1 MALAKQDRIA
11 PRSAKELEQKYA
23 LGEVF
28 GGGENSYAALSA
40 QINRLNQTL
49 AQFMASTT
57 GKFEEMES
65 NSGTWFYSGVPTL
78 KNQPAVEWDSDELK
92 TKHIGDMYFDN
103 DSTKIYLFKC
113 TETVADDKTVK
124 TFEWVE
130 CNS

>member
-1 MALAKQDRIA
+1 MALAKQDRVS
-11 PRSAKELEQKYA
+11 PRSAKDLEQKYA

-28 GGGENSYAALSA
+28 GVGDNSYAALSA
-40 QINRLNQTL
+40 QLNRLNQTL

-78 KNQPAVEWDSDELK
+78 ENQPAVEWDSDELK

-113 TETVADDKTVK
+113 TETAADDKTVK

-130 CNS
+130 CNA